1 MLCRTVVEPGLQDD
15 SEFLYAEQP
24 ELLQYRMPQ
33 LTVEKAVDWYRSRAE
48 EIEHHAGQVR
58 RESTAAHSVHIV
70 HMTRNLRCDSAR

>member
-33 LTVEKAVDWYRSRAE
+33 LTVEKAMDWYRSRAE

-58 RESTAAHSVHIV
+58 RESTAGSLGFSPHSAHDRKSQV
-70 HMTRNLRCDSAR
+70 